1 MAVRVEGYHC
11 DDGRVGDVEEGLRSA
26 SKDVLRT
33 LSSWVRT
40 SFPSSLPP
48 LGRKKACAH
57 LPPSR
62 RETPPTLGE
71 GGREG
76 GMGGVSPPS
85 LREEEGARTREGGG
99 VRTSLREGGAM
110 MCALMHCA

>member
-1 MAVRVEGYHC
+1 MAVRVVGYHC

-48 LGRKKACAH
+48 LGRRKACAH

-71 GGREG
+71 GWEVSPLPPSERRKVRAHGREVG
-76 GMGGVSPPS
+76 CAPPFG
-85 LREEEGARTREGGG
+85 RE
-99 VRTSLREGGAM
+99 VP
-110 MCALMHCA
+110 